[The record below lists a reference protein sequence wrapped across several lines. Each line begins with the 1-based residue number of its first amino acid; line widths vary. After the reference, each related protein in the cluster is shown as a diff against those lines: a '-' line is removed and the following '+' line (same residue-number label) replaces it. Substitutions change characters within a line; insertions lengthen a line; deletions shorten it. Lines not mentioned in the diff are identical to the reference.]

1 MIHERPRAVLLLL
14 ALVLLSTARSLGN
27 GFAFD
32 DVPIVLENAQVHQLA
47 PPWDYARQSYWPPR
61 DLGDAYRPWTVWM
74 LAVQYALAG
83 PTPWAFHF
91 VNLLLVAVLTL
102 VVFALLLLVAPR
114 GAALA
119 GAALFAVH
127 PVHVE
132 ATANVVGQGELW
144 MALFVTA
151 GVLLYGRARRRD
163 APGPATRLGLALLYL
178 LASAAKEQGIVLPA
192 LLLAWEA
199 LAVPEAGDE
208 RLSSRLR
215 RLAPTYLLLGLV
227 GMTFLAGRYLVLGDL
242 GGGPPA
248 AGLEGLDLGGRL
260 AVMLPLVGDWV
271 RLLVWPRH
279 LLAQYS
285 PPAYGATAGWTAA
298 AWLGLALIGTAL
310 AVAWWAR
317 RRGPA
322 ISLGVLWAGI
332 AILPVS
338 NIPFPTGILIAERTL
353 LLASVGSALVAAGL
367 VTLALGRAPNLGP
380 APRAG
385 PAPAGSL
392 PALVVGGAVFL
403 LVAAGAARSWHRQA
417 VWTDNDTLF
426 RQTIVDNPRSYRAWF
441 VYGRDLMRRGESAAA
456 KPLLA
461 RAGELYP
468 RDRRSFE
475 DLGFILR
482 AEGRCDLAVPVL
494 ERGVAA
500 EPTET
505 LARSRLFECLMTL
518 GRYQEALGVAEAG
531 LELGNAE
538 FEVAAARARA
548 RATQTMPRS

>member
-1 MIHERPRAVLLLL
+1 MIRGRPRAVLLLL

-32 DVPIVLENAQVHQLA
+32 DIPIVVENTQVHRLA

-83 PTPWAFHF
+83 PTPWAFHL
-91 VNLLLVAVLTL
+91 VNLLLTAVLTQL
-102 VVFALLLLVAPR
+102 VFALLLLVAPT

-151 GVLLYGRARRRD
+151 GVLVYGRARRRD
-163 APGPATRLGLALLYL
+163 FPGPGERLGLALLYL
-178 LASAAKEQGIVLPA
+178 LAAAAKEQGIVLPA

-199 LAVPEAGDE
+199 VAVPAAGGE
-208 RLSSRLR
+208 RLRGRLR
-215 RLAPTYLLLGLV
+215 RLAPTYLLLALV
-227 GMTFLAGRYLVLGDL
+227 GTTFLAGRYLVLGDL

-260 AVMLPLVGDWV
+260 AVMLPLVGAWV

-285 PPAYGATAGWTAA
+285 PPAYGATATWTAA
-298 AWLGLALIGTAL
+298 AWLGLVLIGSAL
-310 AVAWWAR
+310 AVAWSAR

-322 ISLGVLWAGI
+322 ISLGILWAGI

-338 NIPFPTGILIAERTL
+338 NIPFPTGILVAERTL
-353 LLASVGSALVAAGL
+353 LLASVGPALVAAGL
-367 VTLALGRAPNLGP
+367 VTLALGWAPKP
-380 APRAG
+380 APATPAG
-385 PAPAGSL
+385 TAPAGSL

-417 VWTDNDTLF
+417 VWKDNDTLF
-426 RQTIVDNPRSYRAWF
+426 RQTIADNPRSYRAWF

-456 KPLLA
+456 KPMLA

-518 GRYQEALGVAEAG
+518 GRYQDALAVAEAG
-531 LELGNAE
+531 LMLGSAE

-548 RATQTMPRS
+548 HMTGTMPRS